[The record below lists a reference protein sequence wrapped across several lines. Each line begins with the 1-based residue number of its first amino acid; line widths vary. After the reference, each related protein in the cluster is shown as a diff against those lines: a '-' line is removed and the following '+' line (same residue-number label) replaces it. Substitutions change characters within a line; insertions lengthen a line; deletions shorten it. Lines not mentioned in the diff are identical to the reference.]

1 MRGQVR
7 IVVGLAVWALATL
20 GLASCGGDDDR
31 TVTVKLD
38 EWSVRPVK
46 QRVKSGEVTFKA
58 KNEGEAAHE
67 MVVWKV
73 AGVSAIPTKDG
84 EANEDAVP
92 DAVKMGEVE
101 DVNPGTE
108 KELKLTLEPGRYVL
122 FCNRTEGPIHHF
134 AKGMRTP
141 FTVTG

>member
-108 KELKLTLEPGRYVL
+108 KELKLTSSRAATCCSATEPKGRSITSRRA
-122 FCNRTEGPIHHF
+122 CARPS
-134 AKGMRTP
+134 P
-141 FTVTG
+141 